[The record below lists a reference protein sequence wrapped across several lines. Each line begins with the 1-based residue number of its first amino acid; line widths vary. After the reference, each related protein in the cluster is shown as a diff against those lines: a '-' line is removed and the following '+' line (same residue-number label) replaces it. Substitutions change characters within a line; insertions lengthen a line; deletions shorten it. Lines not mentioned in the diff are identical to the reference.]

1 MAYHSN
7 DGCLGI
13 IIILPIYLAFI
24 IIKAV
29 LAIAVSALVVPVRIL
44 WLLYSLPVWIFTGE
58 DLSADWVDM
67 DFISAVW
74 DYFFPK
80 K

>member
-24 IIKAV
+24 LVKAV
-29 LAIAVSALVVPVRIL
+29 LAIALSVLVIPVRL
-44 WLLYSLPVWIFTGE
+44 FWLLYSIPVRIFTGE
-58 DLSADWVDM
+58 DISADWEDM

>member
-1 MAYHSN
+1 MAYNSN
-7 DGCLGI
+7 DGCVGI

-24 IIKAV
+24 IVKAV
-29 LAIAVSALVVPVRIL
+29 LAIAVSVLVVPVRIL
-44 WLLYSLPVWIFTGE
+44 WLLYSLPVWIFTG
-58 DLSADWVDM
+58 DDISADWDDM

>member
-7 DGCLGI
+7 EGCLGI
-13 IIILPIYLAFI
+13 IIILPIYLAYI
-24 IIKAV
+24 IVKFV
-29 LAIAVSALVVPVRIL
+29 LAIAVSALVVPVRLI
-44 WLLYSLPVWIFTGE
+44 WLIYSLPVGIFTGKDITAE
-58 DLSADWVDM
+58 WDDM

>member
-1 MAYHSN
+1 MAYHGN

-13 IIILPIYLAFI
+13 IIILPIYLAYLIVKF
-24 IIKAV
+24 V
-29 LAIAVSALVVPVRIL
+29 LAIAVSALVVPVRLI
-44 WLLYSLPVWIFTGE
+44 WLIYSLPVKIFTG
-58 DLSADWVDM
+58 DDISADWDDM